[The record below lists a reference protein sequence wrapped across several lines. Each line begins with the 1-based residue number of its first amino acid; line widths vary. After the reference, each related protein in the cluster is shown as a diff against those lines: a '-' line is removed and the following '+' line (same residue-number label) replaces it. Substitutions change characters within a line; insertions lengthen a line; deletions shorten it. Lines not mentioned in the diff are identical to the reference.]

1 MLEFKLQVAGH
12 IEIYSDKRG
21 KLAEFDNIFLDQGL
35 NELGYNSMPDFI
47 WLGSGS
53 AEPHPSNTQLVNFV
67 ARSNVSSP
75 RIPTTHGVNGTAP
88 YYAWSRIGVR
98 FDPLGVNVN
107 LSELGLGTDTVL
119 YTRALI
125 KDANGIPTTLT
136 ILSDEILDISYTI
149 RVYAPTTDAT
159 GQITLGGNIGGTYNW
174 TARAC
179 LVTTNGHWSYS
190 AWAVSR
196 YATFTGHAKAY
207 SGPLG
212 DITQEPSG
220 DVDYIETH
228 YSVPYVQNSF
238 TAKSVVV
245 VDTHQ
250 GNFVDGIR
258 SITLCLGW
266 GDYQMQFDPAI
277 PKTDLDTLSLSFAVT
292 YARYVP

>member
-35 NELGYNSMPDFI
+35 NELGSKSMPTYI

-67 ARSNVSSP
+67 ARSNANSP
-75 RIPTTHGVNGTAP
+75 RIPTTYGVNGTAP
-88 YYAWSRIGVR
+88 YYAWLRIGVR
-98 FDPLGVNVN
+98 FTPLGVNVN

-136 ILSDEILDISYTI
+136 ILSDEILDISYTV

-174 TARAC
+174 IARASQ
-179 LVTTNGHWSYS
+179 VTTNGDYIPKGWC
-190 AWAVSR
+190 VSR
-196 YATFTGHAKAY
+196 QASYTGYAIVY
-207 SGPLG
+207 QGPIG

-220 DVDYIETH
+220 NASYVTQD
-228 YSVPYVQNSF
+228 SVPYVQNSF
-238 TAKSVVV
+238 TAKSAVSVGAA
-245 VDTHQ
+245 Q
-250 GNFVDGIR
+250 GNLVGGIR
-258 SITLCLGW
+258 SITICLGW
-266 GDYQMQFDPAI
+266 GEYQMQFDPAI
-277 PKTDLDTLSLSFAVT
+277 PKTDLDTLNLSFAVT

>member
-35 NELGYNSMPDFI
+35 NALGTKSMPGYI

-67 ARSNVSSP
+67 ARSNESSL
-75 RIPTTHGVNGTAP
+75 RIPTTHGVNGSAP
-88 YYAWSRIGVR
+88 YYTWSRIGVR

-107 LSELGLGTDTVL
+107 LSELGLGTETEL

-136 ILSDEILDISYTI
+136 ILSDEILDIAYMVRI
-149 RVYAPTTDAT
+149 YAPTTDAT

-174 TARAC
+174 IARASY
-179 LVTTNGHWSYS
+179 VTTNGAYHSRF
-190 AWAVSR
+190 WAVQRSASYTG
-196 YATFTGHAKAY
+196 YATVY
-207 SGPLG
+207 DGPLG

-220 DVDYIETH
+220 DGCNATH
-228 YSVPYVQNSF
+228 ECVPYVQNSF
-238 TAKSVVV
+238 TSKSVVS
-245 VDTHQ
+245 VDTTQ
-250 GNFVDGIR
+250 GNFVGGIR

-277 PKTDLDTLSLSFAVT
+277 PKTDLDTLSLTFAVT

>member
-35 NELGYNSMPDFI
+35 NALGSNSMPNYI

-53 AEPHPSNTQLVNFV
+53 AEPHPSNTQLANFV
-67 ARSNVSSP
+67 ARSNRSSP
-75 RIPTTHGVNGTAP
+75 RIPTTHDVNGAAP

-98 FDPLGVNVN
+98 FTPLGVNVN
-107 LSELGLGTDTVL
+107 LSELGLGTETEL

-136 ILSDEILDISYTI
+136 ILSDEILDISYTV

-179 LVTTNGHWSYS
+179 LVTTFGNYGVYGWSLVRSGSYTG
-190 AWAVSR
+190 
-196 YATFTGHAKAY
+196 YALAY

-212 DITQEPSG
+212 NITQFPSG
-220 DVDYIETH
+220 DRSYATH
-228 YSVPYVQNSF
+228 NSVPYVHNSF
-238 TAKSVVV
+238 TFKSEVL
-245 VDTHQ
+245 VDTDR
-250 GNFVDGIR
+250 GNFVNGIR
-258 SITLCLGW
+258 SITICLAW
-266 GDYQMQFDPAI
+266 GDYQIQFDPAI
-277 PKTDLDTLSLSFAVT
+277 PKTDLDKLSLLFAVT

>member
-35 NELGYNSMPDFI
+35 NALGSNSMPNHI

-67 ARSNVSSP
+67 ARSNASSP
-75 RIPTTHGVNGTAP
+75 RIPTTYGVNGTAP
-88 YYAWSRIGVR
+88 YYTWLRIGVR
-98 FDPLGVNVN
+98 FTPLGVNVN
-107 LSELGLGTDTVL
+107 LSELGLGTNTVL

-149 RVYAPTTDAT
+149 RIYAPTTDAT

-174 TARAC
+174 IARASR
-179 LVTTNGHWSYS
+179 VTTSGAGGPSGWYVQRSASYIGYVT
-190 AWAVSR
+190 A
-196 YATFTGHAKAY
+196 YA
-207 SGPLG
+207 GPIG
-212 DITQEPSG
+212 DITQYPSG
-220 DVDYIETH
+220 NLSHITH
-228 YSVPYVQNSF
+228 NSVPYVQNSF
-238 TAKSVVV
+238 TAKSEVSAN
-245 VDTHQ
+245 TTQ
-250 GNFVDGIR
+250 GNLVGGIR
-258 SITLCLGW
+258 SIALCLGW
-266 GDYQMQFDPAI
+266 GEYQMQFDPAI

>member
-35 NELGYNSMPDFI
+35 NALGTKSMPGYI

-67 ARSNVSSP
+67 ARSNASSP
-75 RIPTTHGVNGTAP
+75 RIPTTYGVNGTAP
-88 YYAWSRIGVR
+88 YYTWLRIGVR
-98 FDPLGVNVN
+98 FTPLGVNVN
-107 LSELGLGTDTVL
+107 LSELGLGTDTEL

-125 KDANGIPTTLT
+125 KDANGVPTTLT

-149 RVYAPTTDAT
+149 RIYAPTTDAT
-159 GQITLGGNIGGTYNW
+159 GQITLGGNIGGTYDW

-179 LVTTNGHWSYS
+179 LVTTNGHWIAN

-196 YATFTGHAKAY
+196 SGSYIGSAKVY
-207 SGPLG
+207 SGPIG
-212 DITQEPSG
+212 DITKFPSG
-220 DVDYIETH
+220 SDSYVTH
-228 YSVPYVQNSF
+228 NSVPYVQNSF
-238 TAKSVVV
+238 TAKSVVS
-245 VDTHQ
+245 VDTTQ
-250 GNFVDGIR
+250 GNFVGGIR
-258 SITLCLGW
+258 SISICLGW
-266 GDYQMQFDPAI
+266 GEYQMQFDPAI
-277 PKTDLDTLSLSFAVT
+277 PKTDLDTLNLTFAVT